1 MLPPAWEDATDGMTT
16 ALHITVM
23 PVEVAMSDSQRQAR
37 EKRGRR
43 TAPAMMNSV
52 HYIRREMK
60 WQGGREGRRE
70 GGREAA
76 SVG

>member
-16 ALHITVM
+16 ALHIRVM

-60 WQGGREGRRE
+60 WKE
-70 GGREAA
+70 GGRLHQL
-76 SVG
+76 GDRNFP

>member
-16 ALHITVM
+16 ALHIRVM

-43 TAPAMMNSV
+43 RTAPAMMNSV

-60 WQGGREGRRE
+60 WKEE
-70 GGREAA
+70 GGRLHQL
-76 SVG
+76 GDRNFP